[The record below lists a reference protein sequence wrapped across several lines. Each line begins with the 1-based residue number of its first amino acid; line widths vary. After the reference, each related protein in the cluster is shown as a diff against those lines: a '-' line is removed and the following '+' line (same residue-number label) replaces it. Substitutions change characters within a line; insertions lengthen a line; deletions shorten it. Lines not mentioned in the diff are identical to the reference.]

1 MLRLLFVVLTLAVA
15 LLLYFTLLKKFV
27 KPGRKKSDQLQ
38 EEDASVNCKSNNKR
52 LDIIASKLDYKLKTE
67 KMFTNPELSI
77 QDLADEIGTNR
88 SYVSSTINNFY
99 NQNFCSYINQYR
111 FQELADII
119 VREKDCPH
127 KELATKCGF
136 GSVDS
141 MKRTV
146 KINTGLSMKE
156 WKDYLTSEKSSDFIE
171 NQNE

>member
-1 MLRLLFVVLTLAVA
+1 MLRLLFVALALAAVMLA
-15 LLLYFTLLKKFV
+15 LIILSFRLV
-27 KPGRKKSDQLQ
+27 KSCRQKRKKLQ
-38 EEDASVNCKSNNKR
+38 FEDVSESCKSNNKK
-52 LDIIASKLDYKLKTE
+52 LGLIATKLDYKLKTE

-77 QDLADEIGTNR
+77 QDLAAEIGTNR

-99 NQNFCSYINQYR
+99 NQNFCSYINHYR

-119 VREKDCPH
+119 VREKDCSH

-146 KINTGLSMKE
+146 KMNTGLSMKE
-156 WKDYLTSEKSSDFIE
+156 WKDYLTSENNSEF
-171 NQNE
+171 NQN